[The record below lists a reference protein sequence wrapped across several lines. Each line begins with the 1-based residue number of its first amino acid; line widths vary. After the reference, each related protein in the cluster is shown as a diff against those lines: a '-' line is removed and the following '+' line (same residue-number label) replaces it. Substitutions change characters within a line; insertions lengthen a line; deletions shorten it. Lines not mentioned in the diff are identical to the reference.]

1 MLSPSKFPE
10 GSWRAGEAESWL
22 RHPSHLPRTSSCEAH
37 SAASVNLVDSAGFR
51 QWRMLLSPRSVA
63 VVPFRALQ
71 GAQLTRQVTA
81 SADRAGAASQE
92 TCAALCRELLD
103 LATCGSVVAAERRL
117 HRFAPSLLLGPA
129 EGAMFAAA
137 ALPSRFHGAAFR
149 SLLLAAINANDAEKT
164 AKYPGASSGD
174 MRPPRS
180 SEWRMSRV

>member
-71 GAQLTRQVTA
+71 GWPLPSVSFTTARGCGVCFSPGAQLTRQVTA
-81 SADRAGAASQE
+81 SADRAGAASQDRALCSPLGAPSPFLQE

-129 EGAMFAAA
+129 EG
-137 ALPSRFHGAAFR
+137 SQH
-149 SLLLAAINANDAEKT
+149 
-164 AKYPGASSGD
+164 
-174 MRPPRS
+174 
-180 SEWRMSRV
+180 